1 MFLRYIKRMNK
12 IDFKHKVFSLSERIF
27 PMVARMLGST
37 ANAED
42 AIQEIMLKLWKNRKQ
57 IEKHPNINGFVFLT
71 ARNYC
76 IDVLRKKPFVLD
88 DATAYFMILES
99 KNEHTNIE
107 WKELNT
113 IIKEILKKLPAQQ
126 TEVFIMRDIDGYTFH
141 EIAAALEIKIEHV
154 RVLLSRAR
162 KQIGIELEKTYSYE
176 RGKY

>member
-1 MFLRYIKRMNK
+1 MNK
-12 IDFKHKVFSLSERIF
+12 LDFKLNVFSLSERLF
-27 PMVARMLGST
+27 PMVARMLGS

-42 AIQEIMLKLWKNRKQ
+42 AIQEIMLKLWQKRKQ
-57 IEKHPNINGFVFLT
+57 VEKHPNIKGLVFLT

-76 IDVLRKKPFVLD
+76 IDVLRKKPFALED
-88 DATAYFMILES
+88 STDYFKILES
-99 KNEHTNIE
+99 ENDYTQIE

-113 IIKEILKKLPAQQ
+113 IILEILKKLPKQQ
-126 TEVFIMRDIDGYTFH
+126 TEVFMMRDLDAYEFT

>member
-1 MFLRYIKRMNK
+1 MNK
-12 IDFKHKVFSLSERIF
+12 IDFKHNVFSLSERLF

-42 AIQEIMLKLWKNRKQ
+42 AIQEIMLKLWKKRKQ
-57 IEKHPNINGFVFLT
+57 VEKHPNINGFVFLT

-88 DATAYFMILES
+88 DATDYFKILES
-99 KNEHTNIE
+99 KKEHTNIE

-126 TEVFIMRDIDGYTFH
+126 TEVFMMRDIDGYEFD
-141 EIAAALEIKIEHV
+141 EIAAAVEIKIEHV

-162 KQIGIELEKTYSYE
+162 KQIGVELEKTYSYE